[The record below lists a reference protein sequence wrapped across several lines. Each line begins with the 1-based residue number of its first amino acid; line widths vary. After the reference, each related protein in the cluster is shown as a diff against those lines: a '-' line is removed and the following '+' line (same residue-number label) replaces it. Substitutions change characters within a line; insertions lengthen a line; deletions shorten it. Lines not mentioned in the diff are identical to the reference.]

1 MEMNE
6 TMFVNVICNC
16 TLSLGFPSSRSDS
29 ASTLPHLLIH
39 KFSISKNKSYKAST
53 QRARDDVKYKD
64 AGEHRTC
71 HQSPPYKWTNLLE
84 ISR

>member
-1 MEMNE
+1 M
-6 TMFVNVICNC
+6 
-16 TLSLGFPSSRSDS
+16 
-29 ASTLPHLLIH
+29 
-39 KFSISKNKSYKAST
+39 

-84 ISR
+84 ISSGDRATLSRGSQEDAEQQTTAHLHCGRGTC